1 MANRTKSYVIF
12 ALPTALVIGWI
23 VWAGLCSASF
33 AQNTSAPT
41 AKTAEQQFKN
51 IQVLKGVPAEQVI
64 PTMQFISGS
73 LGVECEFCHVRNAFD
88 KDDKKPKQIARKMME
103 MMFAINKNNFDGHR
117 AVTCYSCHRG
127 NQHPVAI
134 PVVA

>member
-1 MANRTKSYVIF
+1 MANRTESYAIF
-12 ALPTALVIGWI
+12 ALPTVLVIGWI

-33 AQNTSAPT
+33 AQNAGAPT

-73 LGVECEFCHVRNAFD
+73 LGVECEFCHVEGAFN
-88 KDDKKPKQIARKMME
+88 KDDKKTKLAARKIITMVM
-103 MMFAINKNNFDGHR
+103 AINKDNF
-117 AVTCYSCHRG
+117 
-127 NQHPVAI
+127 
-134 PVVA
+134 